1 MCTVNTL
8 SLLLSLGRKTHHVP
22 HVLLKG
28 KYIFLIIL
36 TFLNWYNKKH
46 NVSFLSLLRGTQSDE
61 SSTGRFEPDHVA
73 QARPS
78 ATDEEE
84 MQLQLALRMS
94 KEQAEEDEK
103 LR

>member
-1 MCTVNTL
+1 MYVSHATSSSESGT
-8 SLLLSLGRKTHHVP
+8 
-22 HVLLKG
+22 G
-28 KYIFLIIL
+28 K
-36 TFLNWYNKKH
+36 
-46 NVSFLSLLRGTQSDE
+46 
-61 SSTGRFEPDHVA
+61 FEPHME

-94 KEQAEEDEK
+94 KEQADEEDK